1 MPHLE
6 QCVGSLA
13 GGMRSNRLK
22 PIGPIDR
29 AVSLTSGFGPK
40 RTWSNAL
47 HMSAF
52 RGNGDT
58 ANPDR
63 CACERLEA
71 VQFDRLSSIP
81 DSCALADLSQM
92 SA

>member
-29 AVSLTSGFGPK
+29 AVSLSGPIRPIVVNTG
-40 RTWSNAL
+40 
-47 HMSAF
+47 
-52 RGNGDT
+52 
-58 ANPDR
+58 
-63 CACERLEA
+63 
-71 VQFDRLSSIP
+71 
-81 DSCALADLSQM
+81 
-92 SA
+92 